1 MMKRILFLTII
12 GVVLLL
18 NSCNKVLD
26 TKPLDKYTEDQ
37 VWGNASMAKGY
48 MNTLYANVLGMYTDL
63 SQECL
68 TKNAQNQVWGGS
80 YTSVKAEQID
90 RTYNAGWGQ
99 YGNIRSCNL
108 AITKLLASK
117 FVETDKNTML
127 GEAYFLRAMVNFN
140 LVERFGGIQL
150 IDKVLT
156 PEDNMYIPRASIKE
170 SYDFVLNDLKLA
182 AEKLPKDNE
191 NGRAT
196 KGAAYAFAMR
206 VALQGGAYL
215 NDNAYYQQV
224 VTNGD
229 LLFALNKYSLDI
241 YANVFNTFSAA
252 VASSEQIL
260 IYERSKINTT
270 FNDTPMQGLVTNV
283 DNSLSKLTSA
293 AMGKHPL
300 VESFEGWC
308 NYAPTQDLAD
318 DYLVTD
324 SDGKEKQWDQTT
336 VSVTGKNIYNKIHKN
351 RDLRF
356 YDTFIYD
363 SCMYFKN
370 LVFTRA
376 DGNVSA
382 PSLGGGATYGSTTGY
397 WFRKYVYFDA
407 KLWYSDNTP
416 YCYSI
421 LRLGEAYLNY
431 AEAAIKLGN
440 EAKAQQYIT
449 KTYQKHGGFKN
460 AITATGVDLWMAYT
474 RERNVEMV
482 LEGGDRYWSLLRWGM
497 QKSGGAVSGSYVT
510 AGFIIPELN
519 GKMRAMSIDAQGIN
533 FNVVSINE
541 KGGSALVFTPK
552 RYLFPVPYDQIQKNS
567 KLVQN
572 PGWTQ

>member
-1 MMKRILFLTII
+1 MKKILFLTII
-12 GVVLLL
+12 GFTLLL
-18 NSCNKVLD
+18 TSCNKVLD

-108 AITKLLASK
+108 AISKLTASK

-127 GEAYFLRAMVNFN
+127 GEAYFLRAMVNYY
-140 LVERFGGIQL
+140 LVQRFGGIQL

-156 PEDNMYIPRASIKE
+156 PDDNMYIPRASIKE
-170 SYDFVLNDLKLA
+170 SYDFVLNDIKLA
-182 AEKLPKDNE
+182 AEKLPASNE
-191 NGRAT
+191 RGRAT
-196 KGAAYAFAMR
+196 KGAAYALAMR

-215 NDNAYYQQV
+215 NDNSYYQQV
-224 VTNGD
+224 ISNGD
-229 LLFALNKYSLDI
+229 LLFALNKYSLDS
-241 YANVFNTFSAA
+241 YFNLFNTFGSA
-252 VASSEQIL
+252 VASNEQIL
-260 IYERSKINTT
+260 ILEQSKINTT
-270 FNDTPMQGLVTNV
+270 FGGTPMQGLVTNV
-283 DNSLSKLTSA
+283 DNSLGKLSSA
-293 AMGKHPL
+293 AMSKHPL

-324 SDGKEKQWDQTT
+324 ADGKEKAWDQT
-336 VSVTGKNIYNKIHKN
+336 SYVTTKKNIYQKIHSN

-356 YDTFIYD
+356 YSTFIYD

-370 LVFTRA
+370 LAFTRA
-376 DGNVSA
+376 DGNVTA
-382 PSLGGGATYGSTTGY
+382 PSLGGGATNGSTTGY

-407 KLWYSDNTP
+407 KLWYADNTP

-449 KTYQKHGGFKN
+449 KTYQTHGGFSN
-460 AITATGVDLWMAYT
+460 SITSTGVDLWMAYT

-497 QKSGGAVSGSYVT
+497 QKSGGAVNGSYVT
-510 AGFIIPELN
+510 AGFVIPELN
-519 GKMRAMSIDAQGIN
+519 GKMRAMSIDAQGVN

>member
-1 MMKRILFLTII
+1 MKQILFLIII
-12 GVVLLL
+12 GFTLLQTG
-18 NSCNKVLD
+18 CNKVMD
-26 TKPLDKYTEDQ
+26 TKPLDKYTVDQ
-37 VWGNASMAKGY
+37 VWGNADMAKGY
-48 MNTLYANVLGMYTDL
+48 MNTLYANVVGMYTDL

-68 TKNAQNQVWGGS
+68 TKNVQDQPWGGS
-80 YTSVKAEQID
+80 YLSEKTEQID

-108 AITKLLASK
+108 AIANITTSK

-127 GEAYFLRAMVNFN
+127 GEAYFLRAMVNFY
-140 LVERFGGIQL
+140 LVKRFGGIQL

-156 PEDNMYIPRASIKE
+156 PDDNMFIPRASLKE

-182 AEKLPKDNE
+182 AEKLPINSE
-191 NGRAT
+191 RGRAT
-196 KGAAYAFAMR
+196 KGAAYALAMR

-215 NDNAYYQQV
+215 NDNTYYQQV
-224 VTNGD
+224 VSNGD
-229 LLFALNKYSLDI
+229 QLFALNKYSLDNN
-241 YANVFNTFSAA
+241 YSNLFNTFNTAI
-252 VASSEQIL
+252 ASNEQIL
-260 IYERSKINTT
+260 VLEKSKTTTT
-270 FNDTPMQGLVTNV
+270 FAGTPMQALVANV
-283 DNSLSKLTSA
+283 DNSLVKLTSV
-293 AMGKHPL
+293 AMTKHPL
-300 VESFEGWC
+300 VESLEGWC

-324 SDGKEKQWDQTT
+324 ADGKEKVWDQTSYVT
-336 VSVTGKNIYNKIHKN
+336 TGKNVYQKIHTH

-370 LVFTRA
+370 LAFTRA

-382 PSLGGGATYGSTTGY
+382 PSLGGGATYGTTTGY
-397 WFRKYVYFDA
+397 WFRKYVYFDV
-407 KLWYSDNTP
+407 KLWNSDNTP

-431 AEAAIKLGN
+431 AEACIMLGN

-449 KTYQKHGGFKN
+449 QTYQTHGGFKN
-460 AITATGVDLWMAYT
+460 KITATGVDLWMAYT

-497 QKSGGAVSGSYVT
+497 QKSGGAVNGSY
-510 AGFIIPELN
+510 ASSGFVIPELN
-519 GKMRAMSIDAQGIN
+519 GKMRAMTIDAQGIN
-533 FNVVSINE
+533 FNVVNINE
-541 KGGSALVFTPK
+541 LGGSALLFTPK

-567 KLVQN
+567 KLAQN